1 VVETNRDD
9 DCSPAAFSAFIE
21 SLLGTPETGVEEIAA
36 ADALRE
42 LRADC
47 KE

>member
-21 SLLGTPETGVEEIAA
+21 SLLDTPETGIGA
-36 ADALRE
+36 ADALHE
-42 LRADC
+42 LRADS

>member
-21 SLLGTPETGVEEIAA
+21 SLLDTPETGIEAIGA
-36 ADALRE
+36 ADALHE
-42 LRADC
+42 LRADS